1 MTAMSPQSHLARS
14 NLSSDLVTAVVQM
27 IGERGL
33 ERGMKLDSQRD
44 LAAHF
49 GVAVPTMRE
58 ALRRLEGMGVL
69 SFRHGSGIYVGENF
83 NRSVVPNIALPNAD
97 TQRLVEL
104 IEARALIEPAIAA
117 EAAETREAESITRLQ
132 QQLDLAR
139 DCLQRQDPQL
149 WKVNVDL
156 HRAIAAVSG
165 NRIVEEVLDSLLIIH
180 AEDQRQILHLHGDPQ
195 ADFAEHEQLVHL
207 ISAGKSKQATEL
219 MREHLMDVAR
229 AIQAPS

>member
-1 MTAMSPQSHLARS
+1 MTAMPPESHLVRA

-83 NRSVVPNIALPNAD
+83 NRSVVPNIALPTAD

-117 EAAETREAESITRLQ
+117 EAAQARAPEGIAHLQ

-139 DCLQRQDPQL
+139 DCLARQDPQL

-156 HRAIAAVSG
+156 HRAIAAVAG
-165 NRIVEEVLDSLLIIH
+165 NRIVEEVLDSLLLIH

-195 ADFAEHEQLVHL
+195 ADFAEHEQIVHL
-207 ISAGKSKQATEL
+207 ISTGKAKQATEL

>member
-1 MTAMSPQSHLARS
+1 MTAMSSESHLARP

-33 ERGMKLDSQRD
+33 ERGMRLDSQRD

-69 SFRHGSGIYVGENF
+69 AFRHGSGIYVGENF

-104 IEARALIEPAIAA
+104 IQARALIEPAIAA
-117 EAAETREAESITRLQ
+117 EAAATRNPEHITHLQ

-139 DCLQRQDPQL
+139 ECVARQDPRL

-156 HRAIAAVSG
+156 HRAIAAVAG
-165 NRIVEEVLDSLLIIH
+165 NRIVEEVLDSLLLIH

-195 ADFAEHEQLVHL
+195 ADFEEHEQIVHL
-207 ISAGKSKQATEL
+207 ISEGETKKATDL
-219 MREHLMDVAR
+219 MREHLMDVAE
-229 AIQAPS
+229 AIRGQG